1 MRGGLKLCA
10 NIVRTTAHM
19 RMHPSVVAAL
29 SSSNGVS
36 AVKKLAANGLATPRD
51 RNDAATVVQI
61 RVAMAQA
68 GPHMGRQDRALRKIQ
83 NRLGLSNTRLKRLCK
98 LSKVCIADGQW
109 YADLDKRLHDDNY
122 RVKRS
127 KIKDDYELLK
137 FCMLHAAHR
146 SAVSKPLPAH
156 PTTLLRPRREL

>member
-1 MRGGLKLCA
+1 
-10 NIVRTTAHM
+10 M

-29 SSSNGVS
+29 NSNNGVS
-36 AVKKLAANGLATPRD
+36 VVKKLVATGLATPRD
-51 RNDAATVVQI
+51 RDDAATVVQI
-61 RVAMAQA
+61 RVVMAQA
-68 GPHMGRQDRALRKIQ
+68 GSHMGRQDRALRKLKS
-83 NRLGLSNTRLKRLCK
+83 RLGLSNTRLKRLCK
-98 LSKVCIADGQW
+98 LSRVCIADGQW

-146 SAVSKPLPAH
+146 SAVSTPPPAL